1 MTFRIQAKSF
11 LLTYPKCNLTCEE
24 LKDGLLALNM
34 DIEALRIGREH
45 HADGSLHLHV
55 YCRLN
60 TRLTSRNS
68 RHFDIAGHHPNISAG
83 VRNHRQAWDYVG
95 KEGYEVLVYPEGA
108 TCEAV
113 KENKWLAVIEAATP
127 DDFETAAIEA
137 SPRDYVINFDR
148 IESFKHHKFSN
159 KHDPYVPRFT
169 EFDLTQN
176 PDLTT
181 FKDQMHEVGAA
192 KAADFP
198 PPAPRHRGVLFP
210 IVINPI

>member
-1 MTFRIQAKSF
+1 MTFRLQAKSF

-24 LKDGLLALNM
+24 LKNGLLALNL
-34 DIEALRIGREH
+34 DIDAMLIGREH
-45 HADGSLHLHV
+45 HEDGDLHLHV
-55 YCRLN
+55 YLRLS

-68 RHFDIAGHHPNISAG
+68 RYFDIGGHHPNISAG
-83 VRNHRQAWDYVG
+83 IRNHKQAWAYVG
-95 KEGYEVLVYPEGA
+95 KEGFETLTYPEGA
-108 TCEAV
+108 SPDV
-113 KENKWLAVIEAATP
+113 KENKWMAVIESATPEDFDTAVIEASA
-127 DDFETAAIEA
+127 
-137 SPRDYVINFDR
+137 RDYVINFER
-148 IESFKHHKFSN
+148 IETYKRHKFSN

-176 PDLTT
+176 PDLTS
-181 FKDQMHEVGAA
+181 FKDQMNEVGAA